1 MIRVCRCLLHSFLPK
16 FALYTN
22 ETLFTL
28 RRFFIILQHMSTFVA
43 ETASGTGVTLLDG
56 HSLTIEDVARIARR
70 RDKIG
75 LSEEAAARI
84 EKCRELLERKIRARE
99 IMYGV
104 NTGIGELSEVVLTP
118 EQVENYQKFLLYSH
132 AAGCGEPCSEDDAR
146 AAMLSRLNTHCWGHS
161 GIRLEVVRTQIE
173 MLNRG
178 VTPVMCQKGSVGA
191 CGDLSPMAQMA
202 LTLMGEGEVFYQG
215 KRLPAKD
222 GMAAAGIPTIVFRE
236 RDGLAAINGS
246 NVITG
251 MGCLQLY
258 DAERWLR
265 TQEIALAMTLEALNA
280 NMKAYDQRIHF
291 VRGYPGAQTCAGNV
305 RRLTDG
311 SEMLKRPGKKVQ
323 DAYSMRSSPQVIGAA
338 RDAFKWVRQML
349 EIELNHAADNPVF
362 FPDEDLVLTGANF
375 QGTPMAFALELLGLS
390 VTTVAALSERRLN
403 RLMNPHLSAGLP
415 AFLTKGAGM
424 FSGLMLSQYTAG
436 ALVCENRVLSHPAA
450 TGSIPAA
457 ADQEDFVSM
466 GMTTAIKTRQIIENA
481 WYVIAI
487 ELMAAAQAFEFR
499 APLKPSPACQAAYK
513 AVREHVGRLEEDRPL
528 HGDINRLARAAKEGQ
543 ILDTV
548 EAVIGKLE

>member
-1 MIRVCRCLLHSFLPK
+1 MTVAVHEHSVSDQVSPDK
-16 FALYTN
+16 AL
-22 ETLFTL
+22 
-28 RRFFIILQHMSTFVA
+28 V
-43 ETASGTGVTLLDG
+43 LDG
-56 HSLTIEDVARIARR
+56 HSLAIEDVAAIARDR
-70 RDKIG
+70 RPIAID
-75 LSEEAAARI
+75 EQAAARI
-84 EKCRELLERKIRARE
+84 VRCRELLERKIRARE

-118 EQVENYQKFLLYSH
+118 EQVEKYQKYLLYSH
-132 AAGCGEPCSEDDAR
+132 AAGCGEPASQENVR

-161 GIRLEVVRTQIE
+161 GIRLEIIQTQVE

-178 VTPVMCQKGSVGA
+178 VTPVVCQKGSVGA

-215 KRLPAKD
+215 RRLPATN
-222 GMAAAGIPTIVFRE
+222 GLAEAGIAPIVFRE

-246 NVITG
+246 NFISG
-251 MGCLQLY
+251 MGCLELY
-258 DAERWLR
+258 DAERWLK

-280 NMKAYDQRIHF
+280 NMKAYDPRIHL
-291 VRGYPGAQTCAGNV
+291 VRGYPGAQECAE
-305 RRLTDG
+305 RIRKFTEG
-311 SEMLKRPGKKVQ
+311 SELLKLPGKKVQ
-323 DAYSMRSSPQVIGAA
+323 DAYSLRSSPQVIGAA
-338 RDAFKWVRQML
+338 WEALKWIRYML
-349 EIELNHAADNPVF
+349 EIELNHAADNPTF
-362 FPDEDLVLTGANF
+362 FPDEELVLTGANF
-375 QGTPMAFALELLGLS
+375 QGTPMAFALELLGMS

-403 RLMNPHLSAGLP
+403 RLMNPHLSMGLP

-481 WYVIAI
+481 WYVVAI
-487 ELMAAAQAFEFR
+487 ELMAAAQAFDFR
-499 APLKPSPACQAAYK
+499 APVKPAPATQA
-513 AVREHVGRLEEDRPL
+513 VHEVIRQHVATLGEDRPL
-528 HGDINRLARAAKEGQ
+528 HRDINTLAQVAKDGMILQAA
-543 ILDTV
+543 
-548 EAVIGKLE
+548 EACVD